1 MTGDPAARPG
11 APVAQRQ
18 TAPYRRHYP
27 HLAAAQLTG
36 PHMARGCAGRDHR
49 RRRDAPWPAQPR
61 LQNRPA
67 DRRDRRR
74 RAVHA
79 HHDLAPHRGRYSPS
93 SLLPAK
99 ARARYLQVA
108 GAGPVRAGPRG
119 QASWSCSSRVS
130 EVHVAN
136 SRAGCGSM
144 PVRPLSIPRRTRRRQ
159 MSGFITAA
167 RADGSQMSCRR
178 QAVPSGPDDEYVD
191 GDHQDGPERVEREEQ
206 ETTKTADQCEDDARP
221 PCPGLAEEHADA
233 SGHDHD
239 PKDQVRPAPAAE
251 VPVVGVVVRGRRV
264 ARQRGEIG
272 LPDRYREPDKEAPA
286 AAENQQPPGQS
297 RQSLGLVATCV
308 RIVCCV
314 RLSAGGRGRSRT
326 LAQMYRS

>member
-1 MTGDPAARPG
+1 MHPG
-11 APVAQRQ
+11 LP
-18 TAPYRRHYP
+18 
-27 HLAAAQLTG
+27 
-36 PHMARGCAGRDHR
+36 
-49 RRRDAPWPAQPR
+49 QPR
-61 LQNRPA
+61 LQDRQQTAAA
-67 DRRDRRR
+67 DA
-74 RAVHA
+74 AVPSTP
-79 HHDLAPHRGRYSPS
+79 HHDLAPRRGRYSPS

-99 ARARYLQVA
+99 VRARYLQVA

-136 SRAGCGSM
+136 GRAGCGSV
-144 PVRPLSIPRRTRRRQ
+144 PVRPLSIPRRARRRQ
-159 MSGFITAA
+159 MSGFITASW
-167 RADGSQMSCRR
+167 ADGSQMSCRR
-178 QAVPSGPDDEYVD
+178 RAVTSGPDDEYVD

-206 ETTKTADQCEDDARP
+206 ETTQTADQCEDDARP

-233 SGHDHD
+233 SGHD

-264 ARQRGEIG
+264 AWQRGEVG
-272 LPDRYREPDKEAPA
+272 LPDRYREPGTEAPA

-297 RQSLGLVATCV
+297 RQSLGVVATCV

-314 RLSAGGRGRSRT
+314 RLSAGGRGRSRA